1 MIAADSSFTSLASP
15 TCQFLLV
22 CRSGRDIY
30 WAIPGIA
37 WCQVP
42 GLSWVLATPDGCHG
56 GMAIALWTS
65 QADRYRDPAGQYG
78 GITITMLIIMFLRII
93 TVLFSLNFTVAAR
106 SNMRPSQPCERL
118 LCLRLAWFLGPVL
131 FAVLSGCGP
140 AASDDASNQGS
151 RASLGTPSESQ
162 HAPAANPVTIA
173 APSASSYAS
182 TPVAKEEPAP
192 LPENLV
198 LPTWMAQALNAP
210 EVSVRLRALDT
221 WALQGAQA
229 PMDPL
234 IVALDDDDDD
244 VRSKAM
250 AIIER
255 NWAIE
260 QEAEAQK

>member
-1 MIAADSSFTSLASP
+1 MKTL
-15 TCQFLLV
+15 
-22 CRSGRDIY
+22 
-30 WAIPGIA
+30 
-37 WCQVP
+37 
-42 GLSWVLATPDGCHG
+42 
-56 GMAIALWTS
+56 M
-65 QADRYRDPAGQYG
+65 
-78 GITITMLIIMFLRII
+78 IMFLRIS
-93 TVLFSLNFTVAAR
+93 TVVFSLDFTIGAR
-106 SNMRPSQPCERL
+106 TNMRPSRPRERL

-131 FAVLSGCGP
+131 FAGLSGCGP
-140 AASDDASNQGS
+140 APSDDASNQGS
-151 RASLGTPSESQ
+151 RASSMGTPSESQ
-162 HAPAANPVTIA
+162 HAQATSPVTLA
-173 APSASSYAS
+173 ALPASSYAS
-182 TPVAKEEPAP
+182 TPVAKDEPAP

>member
-1 MIAADSSFTSLASP
+1 
-15 TCQFLLV
+15 
-22 CRSGRDIY
+22 
-30 WAIPGIA
+30 
-37 WCQVP
+37 
-42 GLSWVLATPDGCHG
+42 
-56 GMAIALWTS
+56 
-65 QADRYRDPAGQYG
+65 
-78 GITITMLIIMFLRII
+78 
-93 TVLFSLNFTVAAR
+93 
-106 SNMRPSQPCERL
+106 
-118 LCLRLAWFLGPVL
+118 
-131 FAVLSGCGP
+131 
-140 AASDDASNQGS
+140 
-151 RASLGTPSESQ
+151 
-162 HAPAANPVTIA
+162 
-173 APSASSYAS
+173 
-182 TPVAKEEPAP
+182 VAKEEPAP

>member
-1 MIAADSSFTSLASP
+1 
-15 TCQFLLV
+15 
-22 CRSGRDIY
+22 
-30 WAIPGIA
+30 
-37 WCQVP
+37 
-42 GLSWVLATPDGCHG
+42 
-56 GMAIALWTS
+56 
-65 QADRYRDPAGQYG
+65 
-78 GITITMLIIMFLRII
+78 MLIIIFLRII
-93 TVLFSLNFTVAAR
+93 TVLFSLNFTVATR
-106 SNMRPSQPCERL
+106 SNMRPSRPCLRL
-118 LCLRLAWFLGPVL
+118 VCLRLAWFLGPVL
-131 FAVLSGCGP
+131 LAGVSGCGP
-140 AASDDASNQGS
+140 ASDDASNQES

-162 HAPAANPVTIA
+162 HAPAANPVALA
-173 APSASSYAS
+173 APSALDPAS
-182 TPVAKEEPAP
+182 ARAAKEEPAP

-234 IVALDDDDDD
+234 IVALDDEDDY

>member
-1 MIAADSSFTSLASP
+1 MIAADSSFTSLASS

-65 QADRYRDPAGQYG
+65 QADRCRDPAGQYG

-93 TVLFSLNFTVAAR
+93 TVLFSLNVDR
-106 SNMRPSQPCERL
+106 RRPLQHASIAGPCERL

-151 RASLGTPSESQ
+151 RASLGAPSESQ

-173 APSASSYAS
+173 APPASSYAS

-198 LPTWMAQALNAP
+198 CQPGWH
-210 EVSVRLRALDT
+210 RR
-221 WALQGAQA
+221 
-229 PMDPL
+229 
-234 IVALDDDDDD
+234 
-244 VRSKAM
+244 
-250 AIIER
+250 
-255 NWAIE
+255 
-260 QEAEAQK
+260 